1 MTNEEKLQDRLNK
14 AIEVFRQKEAEIAEL
29 KGFIESKDKAL
40 KILQDTYNEVF
51 AENTKLKE
59 EIESIKNN
67 NAKLSDELNEAQS
80 DSNHYK
86 LLYND
91 TNSKLI
97 AYESELKEL
106 RSQVNWLDEDNEY
119 LQSRNELLKEKHED
133 SFKIQTIQN
142 ELYELSREK
151 TNIFTPV
158 KGAFTI

>member
-67 NAKLSDELNEAQS
+67 NAKLSVE
-80 DSNHYK
+80 
-86 LLYND
+86 
-91 TNSKLI
+91 I
-97 AYESELKEL
+97 KEL

-119 LQSRNELLKEKHED
+119 LQSRNDLLTEKLED
-133 SFKIQTIQN
+133 SLKIQTIQN
-142 ELYELSREK
+142 QLSREK

>member
-29 KGFIESKDKAL
+29 KSFIESKDKAL

-59 EIESIKNN
+59 EIEQIKNN
-67 NAKLSDELNEAQS
+67 NAKLTVE
-80 DSNHYK
+80 
-86 LLYND
+86 
-91 TNSKLI
+91 I
-97 AYESELKEL
+97 KEL

-119 LQSRNELLKEKHED
+119 LQSRNEALENKLEEPLNIKEV
-133 SFKIQTIQN
+133 Q
-142 ELYELSREK
+142 EK

>member
-29 KGFIESKDKAL
+29 KSFIESKDKAL

-59 EIESIKNN
+59 EIEQIKNN
-67 NAKLSDELNEAQS
+67 NAKL
-80 DSNHYK
+80 
-86 LLYND
+86 
-91 TNSKLI
+91 TV
-97 AYESELKEL
+97 ELKEL

-119 LQSRNELLKEKHED
+119 LQSRNELLKEKLED
-133 SFKIQTIQN
+133 SLKIQEIQQQ
-142 ELYELSREK
+142 LSREK

>member
-14 AIEVFRQKEAEIAEL
+14 AIEVFRQKEAEIVEL
-29 KGFIESKDKAL
+29 KSFIESKDKAL
-40 KILQDTYNEVF
+40 KILQDTYNKVF

-59 EIESIKNN
+59 EIEHIKNN
-67 NAKLSDELNEAQS
+67 NAKLTVELNEAQS

-119 LQSRNELLKEKHED
+119 LQSRNEALENKPEESLNIKEV
-133 SFKIQTIQN
+133 Q
-142 ELYELSREK
+142 EK

>member
-67 NAKLSDELNEAQS
+67 NAKLSVELNEAQS

-119 LQSRNELLKEKHED
+119 LQSRNELLKEKLED

-142 ELYELSREK
+142 ELSREK

>member
-29 KGFIESKDKAL
+29 KGFIESKDKSL

-67 NAKLSDELNEAQS
+67 NAKLSVE
-80 DSNHYK
+80 
-86 LLYND
+86 
-91 TNSKLI
+91 I
-97 AYESELKEL
+97 KEL

-119 LQSRNELLKEKHED
+119 LQSRNDLLTEKLED
-133 SFKIQTIQN
+133 SFKIQTIQQQ
-142 ELYELSREK
+142 LSREK

>member
-67 NAKLSDELNEAQS
+67 NAKLSVELNEAQS

-119 LQSRNELLKEKHED
+119 LQSRNDLLTEKLED
-133 SFKIQTIQN
+133 SLKIQTIQN
-142 ELYELSREK
+142 QLSREK

>member
-14 AIEVFRQKEAEIAEL
+14 AIEVFRQKEAEISEL

-119 LQSRNELLKEKHED
+119 LQSRNELLKEKLED

-142 ELYELSREK
+142 ELSREK